1 MPRLILGQCFD
12 ISLGKPYLRAVP
24 VSAYRNFTATVSAV
38 EPLTPHFTRIT
49 FQGEELA
56 AFGDAGLDQRIKII
70 FPRTPGDDF
79 AGFPDGDDWYARWRE
94 LPADDRHAFRTY
106 TPRAIRRDSGE
117 VDVIFALHGD
127 GGPASRWAATATV
140 GERCVL
146 VGPNAESPDADVVG
160 LEFKPGRAGEFLIVG
175 DETAL
180 PAIWSICE
188 ALPTDATGSVLL
200 EVPTSEDILPIEVP
214 TGVELHW
221 LPRNGRAHG
230 ERVLSAAVTAGS
242 GGSVGAETA
251 SVTAAADSGSDLP
264 SGDPAPTDGPLWH
277 TDTVADSDRFAWVAG
292 ESSMVVGVRRALVN
306 QHGWSKKSIA
316 FMGYWRHGRSEN

>member
-1 MPRLILGQCFD
+1 MPRLIMGQCFD

-56 AFGDAGLDQRIKII
+56 DFGDAGLDQRIKII

-79 AGFPDGDDWYARWRE
+79 AGFPGGDDWYARWRE

-117 VDVIFALHGD
+117 ADVIFALHGD

-160 LEFKPGRAGEFLIVG
+160 LEFKPGRASEFFIAG

-214 TGVELHW
+214 TGVELRW

-230 ERVLSAAVTAGS
+230 EGVLAAVVAAGS
-242 GGSVGAETA
+242 NATGG
-251 SVTAAADSGSDLP
+251 AAASSPTDA
-264 SGDPAPTDGPLWH
+264 DPAPGDAPLWH

-292 ESSMVVGVRRALVN
+292 ESSMVVGVRRALVK